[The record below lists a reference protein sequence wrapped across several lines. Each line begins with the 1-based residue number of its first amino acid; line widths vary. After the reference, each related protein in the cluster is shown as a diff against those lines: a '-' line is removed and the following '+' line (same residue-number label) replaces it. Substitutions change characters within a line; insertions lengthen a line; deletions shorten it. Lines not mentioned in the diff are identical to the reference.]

1 MHAKAAAVID
11 LPSVVVCE
19 FYSVYCLLS
28 VFLSRFAVRERVTI
42 MSQTNNNAESCGATG
57 DAWSSLIAEYGST
70 D

>member
-1 MHAKAAAVID
+1 MPKPLQSLIFPPWSSANSIAFIASCQCPSLV
-11 LPSVVVCE
+11 LP
-19 FYSVYCLLS
+19 F
-28 VFLSRFAVRERVTI
+28 ERVTI